1 MKIRRPLA
9 SLLRGVPGAAAVWLR
24 GGGWRWPRRGRSRCW
39 PPVPAGFRRRPSVG
53 GGSPPPVQRVSAAAP
68 RQRGGR
74 RQRRPAHGCRG
85 RRCSSSPA
93 AARWRRGTRPPA
105 VPPSRPARSMG
116 ARGTCP
122 PRPCAVGWCAVP
134 RRCGRRRA
142 PPLPSLLRAPG
153 AARRRAPRREAPAR
167 RLSSGG
173 CQRRQAQ
180 GAWGLARA
188 RCGAR
193 VTGAAAPSNPA
204 SRRQLRRAAVRR
216 GWPSRKRS
224 GLTPPVLPLHEKNN
238 PAHPLRGTTEL
249 NKTAIYFVQSPL
261 HQISRPPPGR
271 GFRGCAK

>member
-1 MKIRRPLA
+1 MRGTSKVCGGMKIRRPLA
-9 SLLRGVPGAAAVWLR
+9 SSLRGVPGAAAVWLR

-53 GGSPPPVQRVSAAAP
+53 GGSPPPVLRVPAAAP

-153 AARRRAPRREAPAR
+153 AARRSAPRWEAPRPAPVLRWVPAATSAR
-167 RLSSGG
+167 GMGFGS
-173 CQRRQAQ
+173 CA
-180 GAWGLARA
+180 
-188 RCGAR
+188 
-193 VTGAAAPSNPA
+193 
-204 SRRQLRRAAVRR
+204 LRRACHGCCGTLQPRLPAAAVPRR
-216 GWPSRKRS
+216 RS
-224 GLTPPVLPLHEKNN
+224 AGL
-238 PAHPLRGTTEL
+238 AYAQALRPDAARSTL
-249 NKTAIYFVQSPL
+249 A
-261 HQISRPPPGR
+261 
-271 GFRGCAK
+271 

>member
-9 SLLRGVPGAAAVWLR
+9 SSLRGVPGAAAVWLR

-53 GGSPPPVQRVSAAAP
+53 GGSPPPVLRVSVAAP

-134 RRCGRRRA
+134 RRSGRRRA
-142 PPLPSLLRAPG
+142 PPAALPPPG
-153 AARRRAPRREAPAR
+153 AGRSAAQSAAQRSARPAPVLWWVPAVT
-167 RLSSGG
+167 S
-173 CQRRQAQ
+173 
-180 GAWGLARA
+180 AWGHGVWLV
-188 RCGAR
+188 C
-193 VTGAAAPSNPA
+193 AAAHVSRVLRHPPTPA
-204 SRRQLRRAAVRR
+204 YRRQLCRAAVRR
-216 GWPSRKRS
+216 GWPTRKRS
-224 GLTPPVLPLHEKNN
+224 GLTPPVLPLHEKTIRRT
-238 PAHPLRGTTEL
+238 PSG
-249 NKTAIYFVQSPL
+249 V
-261 HQISRPPPGR
+261 PPN
-271 GFRGCAK
+271 